1 MSRWG
6 NSTVVRG
13 CGILVLFGLAACGGG
28 ERKIVEPPPAE
39 GNAGFTLT
47 VRADPEDA
55 GVAQQLGW
63 TAGIPGAEVS
73 IAQAGFGGSGQTFTT
88 SATGT
93 IAVTGLQSGSYRV
106 SVRRLFSGAEIT
118 RLGTASDAVAFV
130 GEREIGVSSSS
141 GSATINVP
149 ASRRRSLVI
158 SEFSFNL
165 RYIPAL
171 GTYNFGGFLELYN
184 NSDTTVY
191 LDGVLVA
198 DAYSTVQ
205 DLPLAPC
212 AIMEPFRN
220 DPAGIWTRY
229 LAAFPGSGRN
239 YPLRPG
245 ANVVVATDAI
255 DHSAIFPG
263 MIDLRAANFEFI
275 GPADVDNPTVPN
287 MIDHSL
293 RTPFFNHGISFPSL
307 LHAAAVIGSAA
318 DPVTLPRSK
327 IPLGTQDYNRLPRE
341 GMLDVFTTSTTYY
354 LQQQPPTTLC
364 PQIVN
369 AAMDRQY
376 GFFQAD
382 SPDEYLV
389 SISRKVLTTLPDGR
403 LVLQHTRTSAN
414 DFQRTPR
421 TPGTVQR

>member
-1 MSRWG
+1 MSRWE

-13 CGILVLFGLAACGGG
+13 FGILVLFGLAACGGG
-28 ERKIVEPPPAE
+28 ERKIVEPPPTGSAD
-39 GNAGFTLT
+39 FTLT
-47 VRADPEDA
+47 VRPDPEDA
-55 GVAQQLGW
+55 GIAQQLGW

-93 IAVTGLQSGSYRV
+93 VAIAGLQSGAYSV
-106 SVRRLFSGAEIT
+106 SVRRLLSGAEIT
-118 RLGTASDAVAFV
+118 RLGTAGSAVAFV
-130 GEREIGVSSSS
+130 GESEISVSSSS

-158 SEFSFNL
+158 SEFSFRSRN
-165 RYIPAL
+165 IP
-171 GTYNFGGFLELYN
+171 GSDTYLFGGFLELYN

-198 DAYSTVQ
+198 DAYATLE
-205 DLPLAPC
+205 DLRLGPC
-212 AIMEPFRN
+212 ATLEPFRN
-220 DPAGIWTRY
+220 DPAGIWTPF

-255 DHSAIFPG
+255 DHTVIYAG

-275 GPADVDNPTVPN
+275 GPADVDNPAVPN

-293 RTPFFNHGISFPSL
+293 KTPLFGHGINFPSS

-341 GMLDVFTTSTTYY
+341 GMLDVFTTSNTYY

-389 SISRKVLTTLPDGR
+389 SISRKVLTTLADGR

>member
-1 MSRWG
+1 
-6 NSTVVRG
+6 
-13 CGILVLFGLAACGGG
+13 
-28 ERKIVEPPPAE
+28 PPTGSAD
-39 GNAGFTLT
+39 FTLT
-47 VRADPEDA
+47 IRPDPEDA

-63 TAGIPGAEVS
+63 AAGIPGAEVS

-93 IAVTGLQSGSYRV
+93 VAITGIQSGSYRV
-106 SVRRLFSGAEIT
+106 SVRRLLSGAEIT
-118 RLGTASDAVAFV
+118 RLGTAGDAVAFV
-130 GEREIGVSSSS
+130 GESEISVSSSS

-158 SEFSFNL
+158 SEFSFRS
-165 RYIPAL
+165 RYIP
-171 GTYNFGGFLELYN
+171 GGSTYLFGGFLELYN

-191 LDGVLVA
+191 LDGVLIA
-198 DAYSTVQ
+198 DAYATVQ
-205 DLPLAPC
+205 ELPLNPC

-220 DPAGIWTRY
+220 DPLGIWTRF
-229 LAAFPGSGRN
+229 LAAFPGSGRS

-255 DHSAIFPG
+255 DHSVIFPG

-275 GPADVDNPTVPN
+275 GSADVDNPSVPN

-293 RTPFFNHGISFPSL
+293 QVPLFGHGMTLHNSL
-307 LHAAAVIGSAA
+307 YAAVVIGSAA
-318 DPVTLPRSK
+318 DPATLPRSK
-327 IPLGTQDYNRLPRE
+327 LPQGTQDYNRLPRE
-341 GMLDVFTTSTTYY
+341 GMLDVLTTANTFLT
-354 LQQQPPTTLC
+354 QQQPPIIFC
-364 PQIVN
+364 PQMVN
-369 AAMDRQY
+369 AAIDRRY

-382 SPDEYLV
+382 TPDEYLV

-403 LVLQHTRTSAN
+403 FVLQHTRTSAN